1 MRKNIYK
8 YGICMLSLLS
18 LVACKN
24 ENELAYST
32 SPLSTQLYQGQ
43 STDVAVKSFGVKSS
57 QGYDVEGVT
66 WSSADEFIAT
76 VDANGKATAQHVGN
90 VRIYGEF
97 DGGKTVYCDLDV
109 VGRYNIYNE
118 PITNIDSIGAAV
130 QYESGMKKVL
140 VRGGKSGDDYAVFMD
155 TAANVAPF
163 VDYTIY
169 LVGNVK
175 GEMVSMKS
183 ADTYSAVEKN
193 FLPERYFVKD
203 GFFNNPYDVR
213 VVLNSAA
220 MKTMAYYMS
229 DKAPVAVDK
238 MVAAYKATALKDLN
252 RLSSADSYS
261 KKALDL
267 ANDFSYETIDKAAL
281 TSLVTEGTA
290 TINAATGVAE
300 VENTLV
306 EKAGQFEVLYVAAGR
321 NSAKEICY
329 KRLPK
334 GHEQAEYYDASWNK
348 INELD
353 AGLDAALA
361 ATKTIKELDKAT
373 SDYSVQYAD
382 ILTKVNADLYIQNVE
397 KQFANYKESDYTPEV
412 WAMLV
417 ADKDKA
423 VNDATGIKAQ
433 SSALEANRMRQTAV
447 DSFKDYMKAADAP
460 KEIEKSKKALE
471 DSFAKSYK
479 ESDYTPE
486 NWQVLLTIKAEALNA
501 MDKAVKKSELTQ
513 IAADAEKAFK
523 AVEKAE
529 K

>member
-1 MRKNIYK
+1 MRNNIYK

-18 LVACKN
+18 LVACEKS
-24 ENELAYST
+24 NELAYST

-43 STDVAVKSFGVKSS
+43 TTDVAVKSFGVKSS
-57 QGYDVEGVT
+57 QGYDVDGVE
-66 WSSADEFIAT
+66 WSSGDPFIAT

-109 VGRYNIYNE
+109 VGRYNLYNE
-118 PITNIDSIGAAV
+118 PLAHVDSIGQVV
-130 QYESGMKKVL
+130 QYESGMRKIL
-140 VRGGKSGDDYAVFMD
+140 VRGGQPGDDYAVFLD
-155 TAANVAPF
+155 TAINITPF

-169 LVGNVK
+169 LTGDVK
-175 GEMVSMKS
+175 GEMVSIKS
-183 ADTYSAVEKN
+183 AETYSSVEKN

-213 VVLNSAA
+213 VMLNSEV
-220 MKTMAYYMS
+220 MKNIVYYMS
-229 DKAPVAVDK
+229 DKAPVAADK
-238 MVAAYKATALKDLN
+238 MVKAYKKTALDDLN
-252 RLSSADSYS
+252 KLSSPETYS
-261 KKALDL
+261 KKALNL
-267 ANDFSYETIDKAAL
+267 ANDFSYETIDKAAVDNL
-281 TSLVTEGTA
+281 LTEGSSA
-290 TINAATGVAE
+290 INAATLIEE
-300 VENTLV
+300 VENALV
-306 EKAGQFEVLYVAAGR
+306 VKAGQFEILYVVAGR
-321 NSAKEICY
+321 SSSKDICY
-329 KRLPK
+329 NRLPK
-334 GHEQAEYYDASWNK
+334 GHEQSEYYDASWNK

-353 AGLDAALA
+353 AGLDVALE
-361 ATKTIKELDKAT
+361 ATKTISELDKAT

-382 ILTKVNADLYIQNVE
+382 ILTKANADLYIQNVE
-397 KQFANYKESDYTPEV
+397 KQFANYNESDYTPEV
-412 WAMLV
+412 WALLV

-486 NWQVLLTIKAEALNA
+486 NWQVLLNKKAKALND